1 MTARSWCRVAIAC
14 SGYFHDPDG
23 SAELIDRD
31 GWLHSGDTGRLDD
44 DRYLCI
50 TGRKKD
56 LIITAAGQN
65 IAPQD
70 IEADLRNHE
79 LLSEAVV
86 IGDGRRYLTAL
97 VTLDFEALAEW
108 ARDRGKALEIG
119 PLFVDPELGE
129 TVDRI
134 VEEVNAKRSRAEH
147 VRAYRIL
154 DHEFAVATGEM
165 TQTLKV
171 KRDLVIYKYRDQVE
185 AMYAGSH
192 LHERPG

>member
-1 MTARSWCRVAIAC
+1 M
-14 SGYFHDPDG
+14 
-23 SAELIDRD
+23 
-31 GWLHSGDTGRLDD
+31 
-44 DRYLCI
+44 
-50 TGRKKD
+50 
-56 LIITAAGQN
+56 
-65 IAPQD
+65 
-70 IEADLRNHE
+70 
-79 LLSEAVV
+79 

-97 VTLDFEALAEW
+97 VTLDFEALAKW

-119 PLFVDPELGE
+119 PLFADSELGE

-134 VEEVNAKRSRAEH
+134 VEEVNAKRSRVEH

-171 KRDLVIYKYRDQVE
+171 KRDLVIHKYQDQVE